1 LPAGSP
7 RNGEGVTDRIELR
20 GLRVMS
26 YCGVLPEER
35 DRRQPFTIDVDLVCD
50 LSAAGESD
58 QLADTIDYGAV
69 CDAVETVAHDGRFD
83 LLERFASQVASVVLS
98 DVRVASTV
106 VTIHKTRPPVPQ
118 DLASSGVRIER
129 DRTAVPDQT

>member
-1 LPAGSP
+1 VG
-7 RNGEGVTDRIELR
+7 DRIELR
-20 GLRVMS
+20 GLRLLA

-35 DRRQPFTIDVDLVCD
+35 ARRQPFTIDVDLMCD
-50 LSAAGESD
+50 LSVAGASD

-69 CDAVETVAHDGRFD
+69 CSAIEAVAADDRFD
-83 LLERFASQVASVVLS
+83 LLERFASAVATVVLA
-98 DVRVASTV
+98 DPRVERTV

-129 DRTAVPDQT
+129 ARTAEPDRA